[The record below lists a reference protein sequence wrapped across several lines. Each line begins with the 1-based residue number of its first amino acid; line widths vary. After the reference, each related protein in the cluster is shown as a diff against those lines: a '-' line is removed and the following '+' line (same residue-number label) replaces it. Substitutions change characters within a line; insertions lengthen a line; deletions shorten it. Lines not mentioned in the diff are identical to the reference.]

1 MSWLGVRWPDG
12 GTGMIGGGAAPGTA
26 ARSYAAGSTDE
37 RACTTVVARPEY
49 AGRRTPRGAGPV
61 IVAGMVVRRAVAA
74 ALVAVVALTVLV
86 GVADARSVA
95 PTEPAAGS
103 RALVR
108 TEAGWVRG
116 VAADGHT
123 TFSGIPYA
131 APPIGPRRW
140 APPAAAAPWTG
151 VRDATAP
158 GPVCPQFEFGTGG
171 RTVAGDEDCLYV
183 DVTTPRD
190 RPGGRRLPVLVW
202 LHGGGFTSGAGSQYG
217 AARLATAGDVVVVT
231 VSSRLGALGFLSSPA
246 LDAEGYPSGNYGLAD
261 QTAALRWV
269 QRNAARFGGDPRNVT
284 LAGQSSGA
292 RSVCAHMASPG
303 SRGLFHRAILQSGPC
318 TEHVTKPVAD
328 QRGARVAAEVGCTE
342 ATGSD
347 AVAACLREQP
357 VAELLET
364 LADVSVPVTGEYADE
379 PWQPVVGTPALP
391 RQPLDAVADGSA
403 AGVPLLVGTT
413 RDEMRTF
420 VGFAFDP
427 PLTADTYR
435 QQVEQ
440 AFGPDADAV
449 LARYP
454 VEAYPSPTLAL
465 ATVLGDWGRGV
476 GTCPV
481 VETAAAASAHAEVFA
496 YELLE
501 ESPVVIGGYPLG
513 SHHNW
518 DLPFLFHVTIPGSQ
532 YPEFTPA
539 QWELSATMIRQWARF
554 AATGDPNGPRLPRW
568 PELGRTG
575 TVLGLASGPDGI
587 APTPTAETHHCAFWA
602 THG

>member
-1 MSWLGVRWPDG
+1 M
-12 GTGMIGGGAAPGTA
+12 
-26 ARSYAAGSTDE
+26 
-37 RACTTVVARPEY
+37 
-49 AGRRTPRGAGPV
+49 
-61 IVAGMVVRRAVAA
+61 
-74 ALVAVVALTVLV
+74 LVAVVGLTVFV
-86 GVADARSVA
+86 GVADAGSVESV
-95 PTEPAAGS
+95 EPAAGS

-108 TEAGWVRG
+108 TDAGWVRG
-116 VAADGHT
+116 EAAGGHV

-131 APPIGPRRW
+131 APPTGPRRW
-140 APPAAAAPWTG
+140 APPAPAAQWTG
-151 VRDATAP
+151 VRDATVP
-158 GPVCPQFEFGTGG
+158 GPVCPQFLSGSEG
-171 RTVAGDEDCLYV
+171 RTVAGDEDCLYLN
-183 DVTTPRD
+183 VTTPRD
-190 RPGGRRLPVLVW
+190 ARPNGGRRLPVVVW

-217 AARLATAGDVVVVT
+217 PARLATAGDVVVVT
-231 VSSRLGALGFLSSPA
+231 VNSRLGALGFLSSPA
-246 LDAEGYPSGNYGLAD
+246 LDAEGHPSGNYGLAD
-261 QTAALRWV
+261 QAAALRWV

-292 RSVCAHMASPG
+292 RGVCAHMASPD
-303 SRGLFHRAILQSGPC
+303 SRRLFHRAILQSGPC

-342 ATGSD
+342 APGSA

-357 VAELLET
+357 VGELLAT
-364 LADVSVPVTGEYADE
+364 LADVGLPVTGEYADE
-379 PWQPVVGTPALP
+379 PWQPVAGTPTLP

-403 AGVPLLVGTT
+403 AGVPLLVGTN

-435 QQVEQ
+435 QQVQQ
-440 AFGPDADAV
+440 AFGSDADAV

-481 VETAAAASAHAEVFA
+481 VETAETASAHADVFA

-501 ESPVVIGGYPLG
+501 ESPVVIDGYPLG

-532 YPEFTPA
+532 YPDFTPA
-539 QWELSATMIRQWARF
+539 QRELSATMIRQWARF
-554 AATGDPNGPRLPRW
+554 AATGDPNGARLPRW
-568 PELGRTG
+568 PELGHTR
-575 TVLGLASGPDGI
+575 TVLGLASGPGGI

>member
-1 MSWLGVRWPDG
+1 MIARRVLAAVLLAAVSLVSVVSLGSL
-12 GTGMIGGGAAPGTA
+12 TEAGGA
-26 ARSYAAGSTDE
+26 
-37 RACTTVVARPEY
+37 V
-49 AGRRTPRGAGPV
+49 
-61 IVAGMVVRRAVAA
+61 
-74 ALVAVVALTVLV
+74 
-86 GVADARSVA
+86 DARSG
-95 PTEPAAGS
+95 P
-103 RALVR
+103 ALVR
-108 TEAGWVRG
+108 TDAGWVRG
-116 VAADGHT
+116 SASGHSV
-123 TFSGIPYA
+123 TFEGIPYA
-131 APPIGPRRW
+131 APPVGSRRW
-140 APPAAAAPWTG
+140 APPAAVAPWAG
-151 VRDATAP
+151 VRDATTA
-158 GPVCPQFEFGTGG
+158 GPICPQVEFGPDGAA
-171 RTVAGDEDCLYV
+171 VAGDEDCLYLN
-183 DVTTPRD
+183 VTAPRRTAPRRD
-190 RPGGRRLPVLVW
+190 RLPVVVW

-217 AARLATAGDVVVVT
+217 PARLATAGDVVVVT
-231 VSSRLGALGFLSSPA
+231 VNSRLGALGFLSSPA
-246 LDAEGYPSGNYGLAD
+246 LDAEGHPSGNYGLAD
-261 QTAALRWV
+261 QAAALRWV

-292 RSVCAHMASPG
+292 RGVCAHMASPD
-303 SRGLFHRAILQSGPC
+303 SRRLFHRAILQSGPC

-342 ATGSD
+342 APGSA

-357 VAELLET
+357 VGELLAT
-364 LADVSVPVTGEYADE
+364 LADVGLPVTGEYADE
-379 PWQPVVGTPALP
+379 PWQPVAGTPTLP

-403 AGVPLLVGTT
+403 AGVPLLVGTN

-435 QQVEQ
+435 QQVQQ
-440 AFGPDADAV
+440 AFGSDADAV

-481 VETAAAASAHAEVFA
+481 VETAETASAHADVFA

-501 ESPVVIGGYPLG
+501 ESPVVIDGYPLG

-532 YPEFTPA
+532 YPDFTPA
-539 QWELSATMIRQWARF
+539 QRELSATMIRQWARF
-554 AATGDPNGPRLPRW
+554 AATGDPNGARLPRW
-568 PELGRTG
+568 PELGHTR
-575 TVLGLASGPDGI
+575 TVLGLASGPGGI